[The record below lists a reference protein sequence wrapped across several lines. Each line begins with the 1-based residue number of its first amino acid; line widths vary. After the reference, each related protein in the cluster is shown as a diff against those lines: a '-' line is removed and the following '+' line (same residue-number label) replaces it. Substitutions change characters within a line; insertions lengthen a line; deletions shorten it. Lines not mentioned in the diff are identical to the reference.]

1 MQQHDKDTMGS
12 HDPSSEHVRPL
23 PPVLR
28 LDVRTQSYVVLE
40 LLAGLQSTVS
50 VSIADESSM
59 AESVA
64 VRDAGL

>member
-12 HDPSSEHVRPL
+12 LDPSSEHIRAL
-23 PPVLR
+23 APVLR

-50 VSIADESSM
+50 VSIAEESSV

-64 VRDAGL
+64 ARDAGV